1 MLAALPRGL
10 YRTASTGEDIAS
22 LAVAQTDMNQRLQ
35 TIINQLRPGSNRN
48 QSVPWQTP
56 HGGLALTRNKP
67 GLPVIGEPIHEI
79 ALPDQ
84 LILPLLD
91 YSKQRVETQVQVG
104 STVTAGDVLAPGVL
118 ASASGTISAIAPHD
132 VIHPSHQRTD
142 CIVIEV
148 NHDAQQSTRCLPV
161 LSEQSLERIVR
172 AGITGLGGAGF
183 TTASKLMATSK
194 KTKQINTLVVNAVE
208 CEPFI
213 SCDEALIRSDV
224 HGVVSA
230 ILAMAQFTNC
240 QRCIVAIEEDKVEA
254 VAQLQHQLSETQDIE
269 ASSNPVELALLSA
282 IYPSGAEPVLLQ
294 RIFGKLPYAGQ
305 RASDQGVLCLN
316 VATVF
321 AAWQAQSGQPLLSR
335 IITIAGEHA
344 DNPTNVRVRFGTSVS
359 HVLQQTDNLPGH
371 AANNQTIRVRAGGP
385 LSGFDLK
392 SLTAPITATT
402 NCISVEP
409 APQHST
415 ASACIRCSQCSD
427 VCPVDLLP
435 QQLLW
440 HASSDDLPGAM
451 HFGLD
456 TCIECGCCD
465 MVCPS
470 FIELT
475 STFRYARSAW
485 KDQQQQKAAAE
496 FARVRFEQ
504 HEARALEREREAKR
518 VREQKKSRLAS
529 TDDAI
534 AQALARSRARKKSS

>member
-1 MLAALPRGL
+1 MKA
-10 YRTASTGEDIAS
+10 
-22 LAVAQTDMNQRLQ
+22 MNQHLQ
-35 TIINQLRPGSNRN
+35 NIIDRLRPDFDRN
-48 QSVPWQTP
+48 QSLEWQKP

-67 GLPVIGEPIHEI
+67 GLPAMGEPIREI

-91 YSKQRVETQVQVG
+91 YSKQRIEPQLQVG
-104 STVTAGDVLAPGVL
+104 SIVAEGDVLAPGVL
-118 ASASGTISAIAPHD
+118 ASASGTISAVTPHA
-132 VIHPSHQRTD
+132 VIHPSHQQTA
-142 CIVIEV
+142 CIVIDV
-148 NHDAQQSTRCLPV
+148 DHDAQPSTPCLSA
-161 LSEQSLERIVR
+161 LSKQSLKRIER

-183 TTASKLMATSK
+183 ATTSKLRATRK
-194 KTKQINTLVVNAVE
+194 KNKKINTLIVNAVE

-224 HGVVSA
+224 SGVVSA
-230 ILAMAQFTNC
+230 IVAMAQFTSC

-254 VAQLQHQLSETQDIE
+254 LAQLQHQLSNTQEIK
-269 ASSNPVELALLSA
+269 AGSILVELAPLSA

-294 RIFGKLPYAGQ
+294 RIFGELPLAGQ
-305 RASDQGVLCLN
+305 RASDRGVLCLN

-321 AAWQAQSGQPLLSR
+321 AAWQAQSGYPLLSR
-335 IITIAGEHA
+335 IITIAGEQA
-344 DNPTNVRVRFGTSVS
+344 DNATNVRVRFGSSVL
-359 HVLQQTDNLPGH
+359 HVLEQTNNLPRDF
-371 AANNQTIRVRAGGP
+371 ADNKKVRVRAGGP
-385 LSGFDLK
+385 LSGFDLN

-402 NCISVEP
+402 NCISLEP
-409 APQHST
+409 AALPST

-435 QQLLW
+435 QQLFW

-451 HFGLD
+451 HYGLD

-465 MVCPS
+465 VVCPS
-470 FIELT
+470 SIELT
-475 STFRYARSAW
+475 TTFRYARSAY

-496 FARVRFEQ
+496 LARVRFEQ
-504 HEARALEREREAKR
+504 HEARALAREHEAKR
-518 VREQKKSRLAS
+518 IREQKKSRLAS